1 MSIEHRPDPGAL
13 REIRHK
19 IGRYEIRSM
28 LDHGTTGVVYEGYD
42 PEVERRVAIKM
53 LHPHLLKGRLGA
65 ALQARFK
72 REAISAAR
80 CLHPNIVAMLEYGQ
94 HNDRPF
100 IAMEYVDG
108 VSVQKLMERRQR
120 LKCGISLKRSVVII
134 WGVLNAL
141 HAAHQHDI
149 VHRDVKAS
157 NVLITH
163 GRSEIKLADFGMAR
177 IEEDSD
183 LTMIGSM
190 IGTPRYMAPELRFG
204 LEADVRADLFSAT
217 RLLLELLTMMPE
229 QTKIPRSAL
238 PQIAGMPPGN
248 LIDYEALYPTALIP
262 VLLKGLAPDREQRY
276 QSAAELMQAIKQAL
290 TRLRQPAA
298 VEFPDQNA
306 PKARQLWVLP
316 ASRAEVDSMTK
327 LLAEFTG
334 PIAAVIMR
342 SHDTRGK
349 PASDLALE
357 ISRRIPV
364 PKKRGEFL
372 RRWHGI
378 NESGQLASARKEPT
392 VFPEKGRSHPLLEEV
407 LSKIS
412 TEIAHYLEPIS
423 NTFRWPGSKQAD
435 KAD

>member
-1 MSIEHRPDPGAL
+1 MSIEQRPDPGAL
-13 REIRHK
+13 REIRRRVGK
-19 IGRYEIRSM
+19 YEILSM
-28 LDHGTTGVVYEGYD
+28 LDHGATGTVFEGYD
-42 PEVERRVAIKM
+42 PEVERRVAIKT

-65 ALQARFK
+65 GLQARFK

-80 CLHPNIVAMLEYGQ
+80 CLHPNIVAMLEYGL
-94 HNDRPF
+94 HDDRPF

-108 VSVQKLMERRQR
+108 FSVQKLMERRQR
-120 LKCGISLKRSVVII
+120 LKCGISLKRSVVIM

-157 NVLITH
+157 NVLITR

-217 RLLLELLTMMPE
+217 RLFLELLTMMPE
-229 QTKIPRSAL
+229 QSKIPRSAL
-238 PQIAGMPPGN
+238 PEIAGMPPGN
-248 LIDYEALYPTALIP
+248 LIDYSVLYPTALIP
-262 VLLKGLAPDREQRY
+262 VLLKGLAPDREHRY
-276 QSAAELMQAIKQAL
+276 QSAAELMQAIRLAL
-290 TRLRQPAA
+290 TQLSQPEAA
-298 VEFPDQNA
+298 DIPTPNA
-306 PKARQLWVLP
+306 PKSRQLWVLP
-316 ASRAEVDSMTK
+316 ASRADVDAMTK
-327 LLAEFTG
+327 LLTEFTG

-378 NESGQLASARKEPT
+378 NESGQFLSERKEPT
-392 VFPEKGRSHPLLEEV
+392 VFPEKGRKHPLLEEV

-435 KAD
+435 KVD